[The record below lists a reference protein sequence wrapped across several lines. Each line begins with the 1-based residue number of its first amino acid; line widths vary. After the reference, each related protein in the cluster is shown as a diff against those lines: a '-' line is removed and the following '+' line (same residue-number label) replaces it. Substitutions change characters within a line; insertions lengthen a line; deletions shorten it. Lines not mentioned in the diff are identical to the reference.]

1 MRPIPPAL
9 QSRLNEPATA
19 WAVCWRLVRRD
30 GVALGFTTHDATLWI
45 DGLAYRATPSFT
57 PTALK
62 AGAGF
67 TQDAGD
73 VRGVL
78 TSTAIRAAD
87 LDAGRYDAAQLFVFL
102 VDWSD
107 TSLGAI
113 PLFSGGFGSVRRSD
127 DAFEVNCRSAFE
139 ALSAPLIETYTPD
152 CRADLGDA
160 RCRVSLARYTQA
172 GQVLSV
178 PEATRFATTGLAADP
193 DFYAYGRL
201 RWLSG
206 DNAALDQEVFS
217 SGGAEIVL
225 REPPP
230 APVLVG
236 DRFQVRAGCD
246 KRLNTCRTK
255 FANVLN
261 FQGEPNVPGA
271 DSLLAY
277 PGL

>member
-9 QSRLNEPATA
+9 ALRLAEPVTS

-30 GVALGFTTHDATLWI
+30 GAALGFTTHDRDLWL
-45 DGLAYRATPSFT
+45 DGLSYRSTPSFT

-62 AGAGF
+62 AGGNA
-67 TQDAGD
+67 TDAGD

-78 TSTAIRAAD
+78 TSAAIQAAD
-87 LDAGRYDAAQLFVFL
+87 LDAGRYDAARLCVFL
-102 VDWSD
+102 VDWSAPE
-107 TSLGAI
+107 LGTI

-127 DAFEVNCRSAFE
+127 DAFEVNCRSAFD
-139 ALSAPLIETYTPD
+139 ALATPLVETYTPD

-160 RCRVSLARYTQA
+160 RCRVSLARYTVV
-172 GQVLSV
+172 GQVSSV
-178 PEATRFATTGLAADP
+178 LDATRFAAAGLNADP
-193 DFYAYGRL
+193 DFYAYGRV
-201 RWLSG
+201 RWLTG

-217 SGGAEIVL
+217 STDAEVVL
-225 REPPP
+225 REAPP
-230 APVLVG
+230 APIRAG
-236 DRFQVRAGCD
+236 DRFQARAGCD
-246 KRLNTCRTK
+246 KRLGTCRTK